1 MELDTKLPVPAREA
15 RQLIENNFIKIES
28 ALNDVET
35 LKSKVNKLQKELGL
49 TDDEL
54 KNL

>member
-1 MELDTKLPVPAREA
+1 MELDTKLPVPDREA